1 MLTLVAAV
9 LTYDC
14 ALENCERWSSRS
26 EFRYATS
33 ETRAEKDIVAGLKGV
48 GRYGNGDS
56 SVREGDFGVS
66 DVLLLK
72 CLSRNCWVRWRRE
85 ICGPRASKTF
95 RPMLN

>member
-33 ETRAEKDIVAGLKGV
+33 ETRAEKDMMAASEGV
-48 GRYGNGDS
+48 GLYVKVVVGFQER
-56 SVREGDFGVS
+56 V
-66 DVLLLK
+66 
-72 CLSRNCWVRWRRE
+72 
-85 ICGPRASKTF
+85 
-95 RPMLN
+95 

>member
-33 ETRAEKDIVAGLKGV
+33 ETRAEKDMMAVVEDAVVYEETWLDL
-48 GRYGNGDS
+48 GDK
-56 SVREGDFGVS
+56 
-66 DVLLLK
+66 L
-72 CLSRNCWVRWRRE
+72 
-85 ICGPRASKTF
+85 
-95 RPMLN
+95 